1 MQEEKERKEEEKGE
15 EDEEGGGGEIERQR
29 INAPLRKQMAS
40 LLTFVSFVP
49 GILKYPSVFVH

>member
-1 MQEEKERKEEEKGE
+1 MQEEKERKEAATGAEE
-15 EDEEGGGGEIERQR
+15 EEGGGGEIERQR